1 MSLPDTIFILL
12 AALLLFGP
20 KKLPEIARQVGKLMA
35 ELRRASNE
43 FKFQMED
50 ELRQSEEADRRKK
63 AEAATAAA
71 NAAQAATAAA
81 NAATSAA
88 VAATAAADSAA
99 AAANAAAVS
108 STVTT
113 PAPAATTPAA
123 TAPSVVTLELPS
135 TGAPIANRL
144 SPRAA
149 DLITPDLITPDL
161 VTPDFVTPDLFSQAD
176 AQIEPAPETASAHKD
191 GA

>member
-63 AEAATAAA
+63 AEAAAAAA

-108 STVTT
+108 STTT
-113 PAPAATTPAA
+113 PAPTA
-123 TAPSVVTLELPS
+123 TAPATPTPATPSLITLELPS
-135 TGAPIANRL
+135 TGAPVANRV
-144 SPRAA
+144 SSRAA
-149 DLITPDLITPDL
+149 HL
-161 VTPDFVTPDLFSQAD
+161 VTPDPITPDLFSQAESQSD
-176 AQIEPAPETASAHKD
+176 HVLESSPETASAHKD

>member
-50 ELRQSEEADRRKK
+50 ELRQADEAERRKK
-63 AEAATAAA
+63 AEAAA
-71 NAAQAATAAA
+71 
-81 NAATSAA
+81 AATSAA
-88 VAATAAADSAA
+88 VASTTTTAAP
-99 AAANAAAVS
+99 
-108 STVTT
+108 TL
-113 PAPAATTPAA
+113 PAPTP
-123 TAPSVVTLELPS
+123 VTLELPS
-135 TGAPIANRL
+135 TGAPIANRV

-149 DLITPDLITPDL
+149 DLLPSQDQPATATTNAEP
-161 VTPDFVTPDLFSQAD
+161 VTPDLAPPDLEAPDLTPPVLAPPVLTRKGD
-176 AQIEPAPETASAHKD
+176 A
-191 GA
+191 